1 MAQRGYTVTKK
12 KFMAFQSETRQNSRD
27 VREDIANVRK
37 ETQFEFDDVLD
48 RVKYLEQK
56 LVSRAV
62 SKKRT

>member
-1 MAQRGYTVTKK
+1 
-12 KFMAFQSETRQNSRD
+12 MAFQSETRQNSRD